1 MQCMKCGV
9 EVPEG
14 QVFCDGC
21 LEVMDKYPVKP
32 GTPVNILPRKP
43 AEKTQ
48 RKIVLSSR
56 ELYLRERRANR
67 RLKILVL
74 VLSLALTVLA
84 VFMLLWTLFPGYDFI
99 PGVTKPF

>member
-1 MQCMKCGV
+1 MQCMKCGL
-9 EVPEG
+9 EIPDT

-21 LEVMDKYPVKP
+21 LEMMDKYPVKP

-56 ELYLRERRANR
+56 ELYLRERKANR
-67 RLKILVL
+67 RLRIVVL
-74 VLSLALTVLA
+74 ALALTLTA
-84 VFMLLWTLFPGYDFI
+84 VVAFMLLWTLFPGYDFI

>member
-1 MQCMKCGV
+1 MKCGL
-9 EVPEG
+9 EIPDG

-21 LEVMDKYPVKP
+21 LEMMDKYPVKP

-56 ELYLRERRANR
+56 ELYLRERKANR
-67 RLKILVL
+67 RLRIAVL
-74 VLSLALTVLA
+74 VLALTLTTVVA
-84 VFMLLWTLFPGYDFI
+84 FMLLWTLFPGYDFI

>member
-1 MQCMKCGV
+1 MQCMKCGM

-14 QVFCDGC
+14 QVFCNGC

-32 GTPVNILPRKP
+32 GTPVHIRPRKP
-43 AEKTQ
+43 IEKTQ
-48 RKIVLSSR
+48 RKVVLSSR

-74 VLSLALTVLA
+74 VLALVLTA
-84 VFMLLWTLFPGYDFI
+84 LSVFIALWTLFPGYDFI